1 MKHILM
7 AMALFMGLAIECR
20 AADIIVS
27 QAVLSDCV
35 NKSGSHG
42 GVPVGQTMIGIESDG
57 WYASVWNNVDLEKRV
72 VSEIDYVIGKRVTVD
87 HSYGRFSADLS
98 IQRWCVAGS
107 SENML
112 ELVLKQNGPVCGSVI
127 WTKQVTTGIA
137 SEKNRLYVELG
148 KQAVFEGLTVT
159 PSIAIAYLDGFYA
172 TNGWAHVTGRVRAE
186 YPVRKNISLSVQG
199 NVQHG
204 LIQKKDDVVYGSV
217 GFKLML

>member
-1 MKHILM
+1 MKYIVM
-7 AMALFMGLAIECR
+7 AIALLMGLAIECQ
-20 AADIIVS
+20 AAEVTVS
-27 QAVLSDCV
+27 QAVLSDYV

-42 GVPVGQTMIGIESDG
+42 GVPIEQSMVSLG
-57 WYASVWNNVDLEKRV
+57 ANGYYGCIWNNIDLEKRV
-72 VSEIDYVIGKRVTVD
+72 VSETDYVIGKRVTVD
-87 HSYGRFSADLS
+87 HTYGRFSADLS

-137 SEKNRLYVELG
+137 SGKNRLYVELG

-186 YPVRKNISLSVQG
+186 YPVSGNISFIAQG
-199 NVQHG
+199 NIQHG
-204 LIQKKDDVVYGSV
+204 LLHKKDDLIYGSV
-217 GFKLML
+217 GMKLLL